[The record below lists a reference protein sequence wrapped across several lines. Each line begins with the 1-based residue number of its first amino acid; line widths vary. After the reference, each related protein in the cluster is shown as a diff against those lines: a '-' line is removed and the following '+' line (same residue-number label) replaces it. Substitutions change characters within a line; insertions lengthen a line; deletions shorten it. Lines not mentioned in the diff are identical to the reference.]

1 MDYITL
7 NNGIKMPMIGLGTYL
22 LSPDDAENA
31 VTYALKNGY
40 ELIDTAN
47 AYVNEKAV
55 GRGMKKSGLSRDKIF
70 LETKLWPSFYEDED
84 AIEET
89 LKRLDTEYIDL
100 MILHQPSANYLAGYR
115 QLEKAYTEGKLKA
128 IGISNF
134 NIQEIQEILDNCSV
148 VPALIQVEAHP
159 YYPQTELKKLL
170 SKNNIVMQAWY
181 PLGGRDNKSILKE
194 RVIEELADKY
204 KKSPAQIVLKWHTQ
218 MIPGSKSQPHIKENI
233 DIFDFTLTKEDMMKI
248 ASIDKNQPFYGRN
261 EEALKQRGAPMSK
274 VKNKI
279 ILNWI
284 Y

>member
-1 MDYITL
+1 MNYITL

-22 LSPDDAENA
+22 QSQEDAQNA
-31 VTYALKNGY
+31 STYAFKNGY
-40 ELIDTAN
+40 ELRDTAHT
-47 AYVNEKAV
+47 YVNEKAV

-218 MIPGSKSQPHIKENI
+218 MNVIVIPGSKSEPHIKENI

-248 ASIDKNQPFYGRN
+248 ASIDKNQPFYGRD
-261 EEALKQRGAPMSK
+261 EEALKRFATWRPNVEGQK
-274 VKNKI
+274 
-279 ILNWI
+279 
-284 Y
+284 

>member
-1 MDYITL
+1 MNYITL

-218 MIPGSKSQPHIKENI
+218 MNVIVIPGSKSEPHIKENI

-248 ASIDKNQPFYGRN
+248 ASIDKNQPFYGRD
-261 EEALKQRGAPMSK
+261 EEALKRFATWRSNVEGQK
-274 VKNKI
+274 
-279 ILNWI
+279 
-284 Y
+284 

>member
-1 MDYITL
+1 MNYITL

-218 MIPGSKSQPHIKENI
+218 MNVIVISGSKSEPHIKENI

-248 ASIDKNQPFYGRN
+248 ASIDKNQPFYGRD
-261 EEALKQRGAPMSK
+261 EEALKRFATWRPNVEGQK
-274 VKNKI
+274 
-279 ILNWI
+279 
-284 Y
+284 

>member
-1 MDYITL
+1 MNYITL

-218 MIPGSKSQPHIKENI
+218 MNVIVIPGSKSQPHIKENI
-233 DIFDFTLTKEDMMKI
+233 DIFDFQLSEEDMKTITNMNKDTSSFFSHYDPATVEMI
-248 ASIDKNQPFYGRN
+248 CG
-261 EEALKQRGAPMSK
+261 LKR
-274 VKNKI
+274 
-279 ILNWI
+279 
-284 Y
+284 

>member
-1 MDYITL
+1 MNYITL

-218 MIPGSKSQPHIKENI
+218 MNVIVIPGSKSELHIKENI

-248 ASIDKNQPFYGRN
+248 ASIDKNQPFYGRD
-261 EEALKQRGAPMSK
+261 EEALKRFATWRPNVEGQK
-274 VKNKI
+274 
-279 ILNWI
+279 
-284 Y
+284 

>member
-1 MDYITL
+1 MNYITL
-7 NNGIKMPMIGLGTYL
+7 NNGIKMPMIRLGTYL

-84 AIEET
+84 AIDET

-218 MIPGSKSQPHIKENI
+218 MNVIVIPGSKSQPHIKENI

-261 EEALKQRGAPMSK
+261 EEALKRFATWRPNVEGQK
-274 VKNKI
+274 
-279 ILNWI
+279 
-284 Y
+284 